1 MPPIFVNHIRL
12 LLTVS
17 VVYYWTLGMAQ
28 ARFIYQGT
36 SPHHVPD
43 VPVSTN
49 RKFSAKWIMDNFAS
63 ITTNSIHDGAIQIF
77 YYRVGF
83 LQEWSA
89 NLGWKLIYKIQ
100 NKCFCDSK
108 MANLAILK
116 FVTMFLFSLIR
127 KIFCMPHGEIAC
139 IEKNYI
145 WLKISILG
153 CILLVIVSPL

>member
-1 MPPIFVNHIRL
+1 MLFRYNSSPKICNMERISKQISASRSSVHIAAQRSIACAIWHMPLLVADICKIFVNHIRL

-63 ITTNSIHDGAIQIF
+63 ITTNSIHGTVQIF
-77 YYRVGF
+77 YYRVCF

-89 NLGWKLIYKIQ
+89 NLG
-100 NKCFCDSK
+100 
-108 MANLAILK
+108 
-116 FVTMFLFSLIR
+116 
-127 KIFCMPHGEIAC
+127 
-139 IEKNYI
+139 
-145 WLKISILG
+145 
-153 CILLVIVSPL
+153 